1 MLRDRLGGT
10 ATKGRAS
17 PEGSLSSI
25 PLSGFLQHTP
35 SVSEVHNRGGL
46 RCSDWTSRRGG
57 CHASRPT
64 PLKET
69 GLRTCANCPGR
80 WLALGL
86 HIV

>member
-35 SVSEVHNRGGL
+35 SVSEVDNRGGE
-46 RCSDWTSRRGG
+46 RYPIGPPAGVAVTPADQRRSGDG
-57 CHASRPT
+57 APNMR
-64 PLKET
+64 
-69 GLRTCANCPGR
+69 
-80 WLALGL
+80 
-86 HIV
+86 